1 MEVEKVVNKI
11 IRDIP
16 NFPSKGV
23 IFKDITPLLLDI
35 NLYNKVIDSMAH
47 QYRYKN
53 VTKIVGLEARGF
65 IFAISLAQKLKVP
78 FVPIRK
84 KGKLPYRTISKSYNL
99 EYGST
104 TIEIHIDAISEKDN
118 ILIVDDLL
126 ATGGT
131 ASAAI
136 ELVKKLKG
144 NVLGCAFV
152 IELAFL
158 NGRKKLKNVPYTSI
172 VRY

>member
-1 MEVEKVVNKI
+1 M
-11 IRDIP
+11 
-16 NFPSKGV
+16 
-23 IFKDITPLLLDI
+23 
-35 NLYNKVIDSMAH
+35 
-47 QYRYKN
+47 
-53 VTKIVGLEARGF
+53 
-65 IFAISLAQKLKVP
+65 
-78 FVPIRK
+78 
-84 KGKLPYRTISKSYNL
+84 

-172 VRY
+172 VRYWDFSKQKSLYFWNGYMNIEVYGIQALERDFLRVV